1 MKFDQGDLA
10 LSLLEPLETVL
21 KARGFLTTS
30 VFITTY
36 TFCYYVASSLCS
48 FPLTQ
53 FLQQVQ
59 YFIDLKYQN
68 VSGSE

>member
-10 LSLLEPLETVL
+10 LSLLKPLETVL
-21 KARGFLTTS
+21 KACGFLTTS
-30 VFITTY
+30 VFITTD
-36 TFCYYVASSLCS
+36 TFCCYVASSLHS

-68 VSGSE
+68 VSGSK